1 MTTSADD
8 YDVHYYLD
16 INKQCQLVISILIYG
31 LKLRLKHNLV
41 LLKYLI
47 SNSILKECMMEIVP
61 KMIA

>member
-1 MTTSADD
+1 
-8 YDVHYYLD
+8 
-16 INKQCQLVISILIYG
+16 
-31 LKLRLKHNLV
+31 LV